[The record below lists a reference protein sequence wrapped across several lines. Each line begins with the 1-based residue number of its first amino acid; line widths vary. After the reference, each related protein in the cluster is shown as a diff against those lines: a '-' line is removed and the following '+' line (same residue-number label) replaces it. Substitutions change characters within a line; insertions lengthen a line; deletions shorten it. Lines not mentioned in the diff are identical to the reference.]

1 MRRFALLLMFVAAV
15 MWGTPSPTPPAVAAP
30 VPKAVKKKAD
40 AQLILGKWQGGVV
53 AAGQGQ
59 GPAASHLFRFGDDG
73 KCGIIN
79 TPGNSRE
86 NGAEYELHPDKSP
99 RQMTWWNGPE
109 RTEWRCV
116 YELDGDTLK
125 VAFVHKGT
133 DLPADTSPRA
143 GVTVYELKRLTD
155 DK

>member
-1 MRRFALLLMFVAAV
+1 MRRFALLVAVAV
-15 MWGTPSPTPPAVAAP
+15 TLPLSAAP

-40 AQLILGKWQGGVV
+40 AQAILGRWQGGL
-53 AAGQGQ
+53 AGNGR
-59 GPAASHLFRFGDDG
+59 GDTTTHVFRFGDDRT
-73 KCGIIN
+73 CGITN
-79 TPGNSRE
+79 TPGGGRE
-86 NGAEYELHPDKSP
+86 SGAEYELHPDRSP
-99 RQMTWWNGPE
+99 RQMTWWNGSE

>member
-1 MRRFALLLMFVAAV
+1 MRRFALLLMCVTFPV
-15 MWGTPSPTPPAVAAP
+15 VAAP

-40 AQLILGKWQGGVV
+40 AQLILGKWQGGL
-53 AAGQGQ
+53 AGG
-59 GPAASHLFRFGDDG
+59 GRSASHVFRFGDDG
-73 KCGIIN
+73 KCGITN

-86 NGAEYELHPDKSP
+86 SGAEYELHPDKSP

-116 YELDGDTLK
+116 YDLDGDTLK
-125 VAFVHKGT
+125 VAFVHAGT

>member
-1 MRRFALLLMFVAAV
+1 MRRFALLVLIVAV
-15 MWGTPSPTPPAVAAP
+15 PAVAAP

-40 AQLILGKWQGGVV
+40 AHAILGKWQGGL
-53 AAGQGQ
+53 ARAGQGNST
-59 GPAASHLFRFGDDG
+59 SHMFRFGDDG
-73 KCGIIN
+73 KCGITN
-79 TPGNSRE
+79 TPGNGRE
-86 NGAEYELHPDKSP
+86 NGAEYELHPEKSP
-99 RQMTWWNGPE
+99 RQMTWWNGTE

-125 VAFVHKGT
+125 VAFVHQGT
-133 DLPADTSPRA
+133 DIPADAAPRA